1 MRNFS
6 NLAWYGDQKNVEID
20 KTRGLSKSVLVVCIK
35 RKEKKKYFLKT
46 VNKTSFNSK
55 GGEVM
60 NVG

>member
-20 KTRGLSKSVLVVCIK
+20 KTRGLSKSVLVK
-35 RKEKKKYFLKT
+35 KKKKYFLKT